1 MLEMKK
7 CEENN
12 ARLFCCVSTLVPFK
26 PLLCSCFLSEWI
38 LPENQ
43 DNCNGT
49 PTHAEMKK
57 LWFGYRYEL
66 LWTFKVIIF
75 HTHFL
80 SPRVEIYLD
89 DS

>member
-1 MLEMKK
+1 VKKIMLDSFVVFPP
-7 CEENN
+7 
-12 ARLFCCVSTLVPFK
+12 RS
-26 PLLCSCFLSEWI
+26 LSN
-38 LPENQ
+38 PENQ

-57 LWFGYRYEL
+57 LWFGYTYEL

-89 DS
+89 D